1 MTLDTL
7 DWETITP
14 TQAQRLRGA
23 ARMRERAAALRFE
36 LGKITEAEFRAAGQL
51 EEDLHVFALTG
62 EKPDGA

>member
-7 DWETITP
+7 DWSTITQ

-23 ARMRERAAALRFE
+23 ARMREQAMARRFNA
-36 LGKITEAEFRAAGQL
+36 GACTEAEFIAAMTL

-62 EKPDGA
+62 EKPDA